1 ACRSLT
7 RRTIHE
13 SARDQYRG
21 RSADQ
26 AIHARIVA
34 LRGRG
39 ETIANTARLAGTSVT
54 TVKRVWAA
62 YCALGHGH

>member
-1 ACRSLT
+1 RP
-7 RRTIHE
+7 
-13 SARDQYRG
+13 
-21 RSADQ
+21 ADQ

-39 ETIANTARLAGTSVT
+39 ETIANTARLAGASVT

-62 YCALGHGH
+62 HCAQGHGK